1 MSTKERIKAKRY
13 TVALSECEMRR
24 LTVYAASCGVDR
36 PTALA
41 RLVRQSLRDVAA
53 GVKADN
59 VDEKQLGLFDALQID
74 IFNNT
79 TKVNNKD

>member
-1 MSTKERIKAKRY
+1 MMKNEKIKAKRY
-13 TVALSECEMRR
+13 VVALSECEMRR
-24 LTVYAASCGVDR
+24 LTVYAAQCGVDR

-41 RLVRQSLRDVAA
+41 RLLRQSLRDVAA

-59 VDEKQLGLFDALQID
+59 VDEKQLRLFDSVQID

-79 TKVNNKD
+79 EKVKGEG